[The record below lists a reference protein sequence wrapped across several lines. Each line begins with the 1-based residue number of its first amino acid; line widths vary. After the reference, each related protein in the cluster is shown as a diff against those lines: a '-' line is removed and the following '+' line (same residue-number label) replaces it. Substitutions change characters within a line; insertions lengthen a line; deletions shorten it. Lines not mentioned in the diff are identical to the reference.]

1 MKIIVEGT
9 EYEIIKDDYSI
20 FDETE
25 FKELY
30 TDYFNKFD
38 YIAGD
43 YSYNKLRLKGFYDN
57 KNKNVKPIN
66 NIKLLDNYLKEQ
78 CAYGC
83 KYFVIKKTHN
93 IVK

>member
-1 MKIIVEGT
+1 MKVIVEGT
-9 EYEIIKDDYSI
+9 EYEVIENDRNA

-30 TDYFNKFD
+30 TDYFKDFD
-38 YIAGD
+38 YIVGD
-43 YSYNKLRLKGFYDN
+43 YAYNKLRLKGFYDS

-66 NIKLLDNYLKEQ
+66 NIKFLDKYIKEQ

-83 KYFVIKKTHN
+83 KYFVVKKTH
-93 IVK
+93 ILK